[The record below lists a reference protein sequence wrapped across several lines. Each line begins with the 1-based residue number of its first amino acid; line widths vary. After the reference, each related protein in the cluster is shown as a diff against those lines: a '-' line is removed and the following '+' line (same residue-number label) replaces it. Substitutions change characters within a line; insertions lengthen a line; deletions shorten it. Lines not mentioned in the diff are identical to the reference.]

1 MTVPSLDLP
10 VPQPLAL
17 EERRR
22 VAFPLVVQNRRRC
35 RGLSRSEIAR
45 SAGLSGQTVID
56 IEEGTE
62 FPTLDVLFALADVL
76 GTDAA
81 ELLHETRVVA
91 NDMVFHGTWAWRVPI
106 WPSTVTPVFTRAPRP
121 HRHLVAIN

>member
-1 MTVPSLDLP
+1 MIIPTLEPA

-17 EERRR
+17 DHRRR
-22 VAFPLVVQNRRRC
+22 AAFPLVVQNRRRC
-35 RGLSRSEIAR
+35 RGLSRSAIAR
-45 SAGLSGQTVID
+45 SAGLSRQAVID

-62 FPTLDVLFALADVL
+62 LPTLDVLFALADVL

-91 NDMVFHGTWAWRVPI
+91 DHMIFHAIRACVVPTW
-106 WPSTVTPVFTRAPRP
+106 STTLTPFFTRTPRP
-121 HRHLVAIN
+121 RRHLVAIP